1 VSDGVP
7 FLHEIFKLNSKLFLN
22 CLDGMTQD
30 QSRWRPSPSTNSA
43 AFIALHMVDA
53 RHQMAQMLGLVVNHP
68 FGAMLKEAKSID
80 DIKQWPSLD
89 EIRAAWKDVTG
100 ALHERFKHLSA
111 AELTRPCPVDL
122 PTDDRSLGGGL
133 AFLLQHDSY
142 HLGMLSLLR
151 KQVGLSSMS
160 YH

>member
-1 VSDGVP
+1 MSDLVAP
-7 FLHEIFKLNSKLFLN
+7 LHEIFKLNSKLFLN

-30 QSRWRPSPSTNSA
+30 QARWRPGPSTNNA

-53 RHQMAQMLGLVVNHP
+53 RHHLAKLLGLVVDHP
-68 FGAMLKEAKSID
+68 FGAMLKEAKSVD

-100 ALHERFKHLSA
+100 ALHDRFKQLTA
-111 AELTRPCPVDL
+111 AELAQPCPVTF
-122 PTDDRSLGGGL
+122 PTDDRSLAGGL

-151 KQVGLSSMS
+151 KQVGLASMS